1 MLTYREKEN
10 NMIANDD
17 DQGRKEYRLGMHQG
31 AIDGI
36 TVGGL
41 ATGGL
46 SLLEYDNLLFG
57 MGPVS
62 GGNGQIPN
70 RQVASPDRDQPRTSK
85 PQTINS
91 APDALTRANPG
102 WEQNSDGIWR
112 RSASPAPSSDDSTQA
127 NKTATG
133 GQVGNANE
141 VPYGNPLNARFKDAG
156 GTPFGNDPM
165 GTGFAPGP
173 DQDKENLILASPVK
187 AAAKD
192 LTNI

>member
-1 MLTYREKEN
+1 
-10 NMIANDD
+10 MIANDD

-70 RQVASPDRDQPRTSK
+70 RQVASPDRVQPRTSK

-127 NKTATG
+127 KTANG

-141 VPYGNPLNARFKDAG
+141 VPYGNPPKRAARG
-156 GTPFGNDPM
+156 LRTRSGTPFGNDPM

-187 AAAKD
+187 AVAAKD